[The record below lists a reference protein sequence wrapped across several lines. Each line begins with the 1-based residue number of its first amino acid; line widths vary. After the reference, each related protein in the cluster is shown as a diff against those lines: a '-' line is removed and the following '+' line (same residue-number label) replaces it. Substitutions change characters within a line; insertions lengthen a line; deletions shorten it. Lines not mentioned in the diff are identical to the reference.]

1 MTPEQESKFLDV
13 MLTERNL
20 ELALQLDT
28 DPSTDRLLNTPE
40 VVRRPLIIVGGG
52 SHASRLANALGSIN
66 PEVVDLSIGGWKVT
80 EDNVRDL
87 ATDIGD
93 ALEAAESP
101 EGCTIVLQLLDNSL
115 FKGGSKT
122 SQIYPVKLGGTF
134 HIVGELSTINE
145 DKFKEIFKM
154 VIPIFRAARGSRI
167 ILIGPLARYVIQK
180 CCEDPQ
186 PVSNADCPTFVED
199 IRAQLLSLGKL
210 LKNLVHLRR
219 LKHTKVLNLAVLMG
233 LTFTSPDDLHSLW
246 GTDPVHPTAAA
257 YDTMATNLMDE
268 IDSDTVLHSR
278 LPSAQWRPD

>member
-1 MTPEQESKFLDV
+1 M
-13 MLTERNL
+13 
-20 ELALQLDT
+20 
-28 DPSTDRLLNTPE
+28 
-40 VVRRPLIIVGGG
+40 
-52 SHASRLANALGSIN
+52 
-66 PEVVDLSIGGWKVT
+66 
-80 EDNVRDL
+80 
-87 ATDIGD
+87 
-93 ALEAAESP
+93 
-101 EGCTIVLQLLDNSL
+101 
-115 FKGGSKT
+115 
-122 SQIYPVKLGGTF
+122 
-134 HIVGELSTINE
+134 GELSTRNE

-167 ILIGPLARYVIQK
+167 ILIGPLARYVIHK

-246 GTDPVHPTAAA
+246 GADPVHPTAAA

-278 LPSAQWRPD
+278 LSSAQWRLWVKLT